1 MPITA
6 EDRTRE
12 SIDRLLS
19 YFSWVIQSRDEAN
32 LSVGRPKPPTYSF
45 CDQST
50 LVETRFN
57 NLLEPDSVVPSFFRA
72 GFWRL

>member
-19 YFSWVIQSRDEAN
+19 YVSWVIQSHDEA
-32 LSVGRPKPPTYSF
+32 
-45 CDQST
+45 
-50 LVETRFN
+50 N
-57 NLLEPDSVVPSFFRA
+57 NLLEPDSRSPQFFSRRVLETLN
-72 GFWRL
+72 G